1 MANQRLNI
9 DIVAR
14 DKSTQALNNV
24 QSNLSKVKSAI
35 FNLQNAFIGL
45 GTGLALKSLVNTGKE
60 IEGLKLRLKFLFG
73 SVKEGNRA
81 FQEMARYAGEVP
93 FSLEEIQRGS
103 GVLAVV
109 SKDAEE
115 LARLMKITGNVAA
128 ITGLDFKTTAE
139 QIQRS
144 MSAGISAADLF
155 RDKGVKGMLGFK
167 AGAVVSI
174 KETSDA
180 FDKFF
185 GAGGKF
191 GKATDELATTLEG
204 TQSMIGDTF
213 LKFKLAVLDSGFFD
227 ELKIQFGLLDNFL
240 KANMDTIKELGK
252 NIGQGL
258 ASAVRGTV
266 AVLIFFKNNMTA
278 IVETVKILIAF
289 KLVAFF
295 YNLTTAIKGTTIAM
309 ALFNK
314 ITKKNILIGGAALL
328 ISQLDK
334 IIKKIKEI
342 RGITGDEKGDVGL
355 PDTGTTVSKEIPEST
370 FMQKLM
376 LQVEIFRNILTS
388 TNENELQTMKD
399 GFFTIGETIAKNINE
414 GIKKVSKSIAES
426 IIMGKELS
434 DIFKKISQELGI
446 KILAYMIELTARLF
460 VDYTLQKLK
469 QSTLEKQ
476 TDEMR
481 KQTKEQE
488 KQNKAKGT
496 AMLMSGNPMGF
507 LGFMASGGAVGKGQ
521 PYMVGENGPELF
533 VPNQSGQIQQNAR
546 GGSGGGS
553 TTVNFNINTLDAS
566 GFEDLLVRSRGT
578 ITQLINSAVNERGS
592 KNLI

>member
-399 GFFTIGETIAKNINE
+399 GFFNIGETIAKNINE

-434 DIFKKISQELGI
+434 DIFKKIAQELGI

-469 QSTLEKQ
+469 QSILEKQ

-488 KQNKAKGT
+488 RQNKAKGS

-507 LGFMASGGAVGKGQ
+507 LGFMASGGSVQKGQ
-521 PYMVGENGPELF
+521 PYMVGEQGAELF
-533 VPNQSGQIQQNAR
+533 IPNQSGQIQQSAR
-546 GGSGGGS
+546 GGNGGA
-553 TTVNFNINTLDAS
+553 TTVNFNINTVDAS
-566 GFEDLLVRSRGT
+566 GFEELLVRSRGT

>member
-1 MANQRLNI
+1 
-9 DIVAR
+9 
-14 DKSTQALNNV
+14 
-24 QSNLSKVKSAI
+24 
-35 FNLQNAFIGL
+35 
-45 GTGLALKSLVNTGKE
+45 
-60 IEGLKLRLKFLFG
+60 
-73 SVKEGNRA
+73 
-81 FQEMARYAGEVP
+81 
-93 FSLEEIQRGS
+93 
-103 GVLAVV
+103 
-109 SKDAEE
+109 
-115 LARLMKITGNVAA
+115 
-128 ITGLDFKTTAE
+128 
-139 QIQRS
+139 
-144 MSAGISAADLF
+144 
-155 RDKGVKGMLGFK
+155 
-167 AGAVVSI
+167 
-174 KETSDA
+174 
-180 FDKFF
+180 
-185 GAGGKF
+185 
-191 GKATDELATTLEG
+191 
-204 TQSMIGDTF
+204 
-213 LKFKLAVLDSGFFD
+213 
-227 ELKIQFGLLDNFL
+227 
-240 KANMDTIKELGK
+240 MDTIKELGK